1 MGHIKAQIVKPTS
14 EHNLKTSQSNE
25 RELRKLNAQ
34 TQKQNKKQAY
44 IKKIRNKIIKQ

>member
-1 MGHIKAQIVKPTS
+1 MGHIKVQTVKPIS

-34 TQKQNKKQAY
+34 TKKNRPTL
-44 IKKIRNKIIKQ
+44 KR